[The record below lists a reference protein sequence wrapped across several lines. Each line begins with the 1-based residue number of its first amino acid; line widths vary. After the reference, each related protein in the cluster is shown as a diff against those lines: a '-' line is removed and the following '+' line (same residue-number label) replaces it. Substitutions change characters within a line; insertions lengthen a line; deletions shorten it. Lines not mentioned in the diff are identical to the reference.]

1 MKIYNLGLLKYFFA
15 QFFNKVM
22 LFSIA
27 CSLIMSLSV
36 TIFCTTRSD
45 ADAVDPAKILGLKAC
60 IECHSHEVQKPAWE
74 KSVHFKTFRELP
86 RSDKSK
92 EMCEK
97 LGIRMI
103 RRDPLCQSCHFT
115 VKLVRGKPRAILGIS
130 CESCHGAARD
140 WIDIHNK
147 ISESKNPEEK
157 EKNMAESEKN
167 GMILPRRSI
176 YQAAKECFECHIVR
190 EEKLVNGVGHPAGSD
205 IELVAWTLGEVRHNL
220 LYTEGKE
227 NAEESTELKR
237 VMYVVGRMLDLEFS
251 LRGLAMATTNGNY
264 VDAMEKRLKN
274 ARIKII
280 EIDEKMSIEEV
291 KTTLDVIDSVE
302 LKSDN
307 ESTLI
312 KVADKIAD
320 AAQKFSKGRDGTKLG
335 AIDVLVPGK
344 EKYKGEV
351 YDPKK
356 GG

>member
-1 MKIYNLGLLKYFFA
+1 MRDRFLIN
-15 QFFNKVM
+15 
-22 LFSIA
+22 IA
-27 CSLIMSLSV
+27 CSLLMIFSV
-36 TIFCTTRSD
+36 LIFCTTRSD
-45 ADAVDPAKILGLKAC
+45 ADAVDPAKILGVNAC
-60 IECHSHEVQKPAWE
+60 IECHGHEVQKPAWE
-74 KSVHFKTFRELP
+74 KSAHFKTFRELP

-92 EMCEK
+92 EMCDK

-115 VKLVRGKPRAILGIS
+115 VKMVKDKPRAISGIS

-157 EKNMAESEKN
+157 EQNMADSEKN
-167 GMILPRRSI
+167 GMIRPRHNM
-176 YQAAKECFECHIVR
+176 YLAAKKCFECHVVL
-190 EEKLVNGVGHPAGSD
+190 EEKLVNEVGHPAGSD

-227 NAEESTELKR
+227 NTDESAELKR
-237 VMYVVGRMLDLEFS
+237 VMYVVGLMLDLEFS
-251 LRGLAMATTNGNY
+251 LRGLAVATANGNY
-264 VDAMEKRLKN
+264 IDAMEKRLKN
-274 ARIKII
+274 ARSKII

-291 KTTLDVIDSVE
+291 KTTLDVIGSVE

-344 EKYKGEV
+344 EQYKGEV